1 MKHPQLN
8 GTGVA
13 LVTPF
18 KNGVIDYAALE
29 NIIEHVIEG
38 GVDFLVSLGT
48 TGEAVTLSAKECQ
61 EVIDF
66 TVKTTNERVPIVA
79 GHFGDNYTAQLTERI
94 KATNLDGVTA
104 IMSCS
109 PPYVKPSQE
118 GIYRH
123 FMEIAKASPLPIILY
138 NVPGRTACNIDPE
151 TVLRLAKASELFIGV
166 KEAAGDLVQL
176 SQMVKILPDNFYI
189 WSGDDP
195 TAIGAM
201 SCGAH
206 GVISVIANVFPKEF
220 SDMIRAANE
229 GDFAKAKELHLQLLD
244 VHPWLYVEGNPTGI
258 KAALEIEGFCN
269 REVRTPLAELSD
281 ANYAELK
288 KALVL
293 EKGE

>member
-18 KNGVIDYAALE
+18 KNGAIDYSALE
-29 NIIEHVIEG
+29 NIIETVIKD

-48 TGEAVTLSAKECQ
+48 TGEAVTLSAQECQ

-66 TVKTTNERVPIVA
+66 TVKVTNERVPIVA

-94 KATNLDGVTA
+94 KATNLEGVAA

-123 FMEIAKASPLPIILY
+123 FMAIADASPLPIILY
-138 NVPGRTACNIDPE
+138 NVPGRTACNIEPE

-176 SQMVKILPDNFYI
+176 SQMVKILPDGFYI

-195 TAIGAM
+195 TALGAM
-201 SCGAH
+201 SCGAD
-206 GVISVIANVFPKEF
+206 GVISVIANVFPKVF
-220 SDMIRAANE
+220 SDMIRAAHE
-229 GDFAKAKELHLQLLD
+229 GDFAKARHLHLQVLD
-244 VHPWLYVEGNPTGI
+244 VHPCLYVEGNPTGI
-258 KAALEIEGFCN
+258 KAALEIEGLCH
-269 REVRTPLAELSD
+269 REVRTPLAELS
-281 ANYAELK
+281 ATNYAELK
-288 KALVL
+288 KALAAA
-293 EKGE
+293 KK

>member
-1 MKHPQLN
+1 MKHQQLK

-18 KNGVIDYAALE
+18 KNGNVDYSALE
-29 NIIEHVIEG
+29 KIIEHVIAG

-61 EVIDF
+61 EVLDF
-66 TVKTTNERVPIVA
+66 TVNVTKERVPIVA

-94 KATNLDGVTA
+94 KATNLEGVSA

-123 FMEIAKASPLPIILY
+123 FMEIAKVSPIPIILY

-151 TVLRLAKASELFIGV
+151 TVLRLAQASDLFIGV
-166 KEAAGDLVQL
+166 KEASGDLVQTAQL
-176 SQMVKILPDNFYI
+176 VKIMPEDFYI

-195 TAIGAM
+195 TALGAM
-201 SCGAH
+201 SCGAD
-206 GVISVIANVFPKEF
+206 GVISVIANVFPKLF
-220 SDMIRAANE
+220 SDMIRAALA
-229 GDFAKAKELHLQLLD
+229 GDFAKANALNLQVLD
-244 VHPWLYVEGNPTGI
+244 VHPWLYVEGNPTGV
-258 KAALEIEGFCN
+258 KAALEMEGFCTKD
-269 REVRTPLAELSD
+269 VRTPLAELSD
-281 ANYAELK
+281 ENYSELK
-288 KALVL
+288 KALAAAR
-293 EKGE
+293 